1 MSTPLFAFVS
11 TQTLVVVGIVGILL
25 FGNKLPEMAKMLAK
39 GIRSFQEGLQ
49 GRETE
54 HDEVVRAPVPTMLPA
69 PQRITQPS
77 VAPVERNG
85 IAAEPPLA

>member
-1 MSTPLFAFVS
+1 MSTPLFAFIS
-11 TQTLVVVGIVGILL
+11 TQTLVIVGLVGILL

-39 GIRSFQEGLQ
+39 GIRSFQDGLS
-49 GRETE
+49 GREDE
-54 HDEVVRAPVPTMLPA
+54 HDEVVRTPAPTMLPA

-77 VAPVERNG
+77 VSPIERNG